1 MEPSSFFLFE
11 RLHGHLAVLGLAV
24 LAHPILSLGRPG
36 LSRGTR
42 ISAAVAAALLSASF
56 ASGLW
61 IYPPY
66 RSLVK
71 PELLREA
78 LPLALRFESKEHLAV
93 ICLALTLGG
102 AGVLFAAG
110 REASG
115 RRAARVLFLFAFLV
129 GLLTAA
135 LGVFVAAGGQAL

>member
-1 MEPSSFFLFE
+1 MSPADFFLFE

-24 LAHPILSLGRPG
+24 LAHPIVSLGRPG

-42 ISAAVAAALLSASF
+42 LSALIAAALLSLSF

-66 RSLVK
+66 RALVK
-71 PELLREA
+71 PELVRVA
-78 LPLALRFESKEHLAV
+78 LPLALRFESKEHLAA
-93 ICLALTLGG
+93 ICLALALGG
-102 AGVLFAAG
+102 VGVLFAAG
-110 REASG
+110 RHPTG
-115 RRAARVLFLFAFLV
+115 RRAARVLFLLSFLV
-129 GLLTAA
+129 GLLTGA